1 MESHILSHGPFEPDF
16 GTTMAGVLKKQRKI
30 RGGRG
35 AHVKKLL
42 TRVEDSIANFKP
54 SLQDKLSQQ
63 NIILWE
69 KLDTL
74 KTLDSK
80 ILELVND
87 ENEDESVEHEVA
99 EASKITHEIRWLVVC
114 IDLTMKSQK

>member
-1 MESHILSHGPFEPDF
+1 MESHNLSHGPFEPDF
-16 GTTMAGVLKKQRKI
+16 GTTTAGVLKKQRKI

-63 NIILWE
+63 KIILWE

-87 ENEDESVEHEVA
+87 ENEDESLEHDVEA
-99 EASKITHEIRWLVVC
+99 KSR
-114 IDLTMKSQK
+114 MKSGGLWFVSI